1 MDRSRTT
8 IGEIRRKAM
17 INIQKIKKRVAV
29 RGVLSIG
36 LILLVTSSLFGQS
49 ADQSKQADAA
59 AQPGGGGGTQT
70 VNAQQSGSWTIGLDP
85 VRNTVRLAN
94 SEADPLPVKVI
105 SNGGRKAYQK
115 RISFDIAVGAS
126 QGSVSFPIPAGK
138 RFVIE
143 NMTAVVRLPPGIQ
156 PYLHIFTYMDDGDG
170 VFTFDDSANQD
181 FVLVQQSNLAGL
193 TIWTA
198 NHKVVA
204 YADERVGETQIN
216 HTVSLQAS
224 GNVTLLSKVDITL
237 SGYLEDLPVPQN

>member
-1 MDRSRTT
+1 
-8 IGEIRRKAM
+8 M
-17 INIQKIKKRVAV
+17 INIQKIKTKKAV
-29 RGVLSIG
+29 RGALSIG
-36 LILLVTSSLFGQS
+36 LMLLFTSSLFGQS
-49 ADQSKQADAA
+49 TDQTKQAGAA

-70 VNAQQSGSWTIGLDP
+70 VNAQQSGSWTIGVDP
-85 VRNTVRLAN
+85 ARNTVRLAN

-105 SNGGRKAYQK
+105 SNAAGRKAYQK
-115 RISFDIAVGAS
+115 RVTFDVGVGNNQGGLSFS
-126 QGSVSFPIPAGK
+126 IPAGK

-143 NMTAVVRLPPGIQ
+143 SMTAVVRLPPGIQ

-170 VFTFDDSANQD
+170 VFTFDDSANQS
-181 FVLVQQSNLAGL
+181 FVLVQQTDLAGL

-204 YADERVGETQIN
+204 YADERVGDTQIN

-224 GNVTLLSKVDITL
+224 SNVTLLSKVDITL

>member
-1 MDRSRTT
+1 
-8 IGEIRRKAM
+8 M
-17 INIQKIKKRVAV
+17 INIQNIKTTKAGV
-29 RGVLSIG
+29 RGALSIG

-59 AQPGGGGGTQT
+59 AQPGGGTQT

-85 VRNTVRLAN
+85 VRNTVRLGN

-105 SNGGRKAYQK
+105 SNAAGRKAYQK

-181 FVLVQQSNLAGL
+181 FVLVQQTNLFGL

-198 NHKVVA
+198 NHKVLA

-224 GNVTLLSKVDITL
+224 GNVTLLSKADITL
-237 SGYLEDLPVPQN
+237 SGYLEDLPVQQN